1 MPQYTR
7 YTVAPRKPAA
17 PTWLRVLKWTVLV
30 IVVAAAASVGMGVG
44 YLQNALTQPT
54 TNRHTRQI
62 ISSIKPQL
70 TQTHG
75 THAPV
80 NILVL
85 GSDRRAKLA
94 GDKGRSDTIMLVRID
109 PRTRSISMLS
119 IPRDLRVE
127 IPGWGL
133 DRINAAYSDGGPAL
147 SVKTFKALTGLPV
160 NHFMDVNFDG
170 FKDVVNYLGGVY
182 LDVDRQYYNNTAITG
197 YSSIDIKAGYQRLD
211 GADALS
217 FVRYRHDQLGDW
229 GRMQRQQM
237 FLREI
242 KRQALRW
249 QNVFKLPQLIKL
261 LTKTTITDVTS
272 LRQFLTLAQLA
283 MSVDTTHIYQVHL
296 EGHPIVVNGAD
307 ELEASS
313 AEVAAVV
320 DQFMHPERP
329 PVQQPSVETQAK
341 ASFTVTVSNG
351 GAAAGSAAACA
362 HLLAGQG
369 YTTVVAGN
377 VVQGDTQANTVYAT
391 EDYVGNARA
400 LAAMLA
406 PSHVVTVPRAS
417 GVQTGVAV
425 VLGSSYTGSLV
436 LPQTTT
442 TTTQTGPAVQKH
454 VSLDASEWKQLAS
467 QTHLKVYMPTSW
479 VAGYSYEWSMARTY
493 AIPTSNGNKGSL
505 VVVGTTTSGGYWHIE
520 ETRWLDPPAIA
531 SPDAVKTVKGV
542 RYLQFYNG
550 TQLHMVAWVRRNT
563 LCWLTNTLD
572 DTPTDEISN
581 ATMMALAT
589 SFTRVK

>member
-1 MPQYTR
+1 VQYTR
-7 YTVAPRKPAA
+7 YTVAPRKPVA
-17 PTWLRVLKWTVLV
+17 PAWVRVLKWTVLV
-30 IVVAAAASVGMGVG
+30 IVVATAATVGMGIG
-44 YLQNALTQPT
+44 YLQNAISTPSHDKAAS
-54 TNRHTRQI
+54 RI
-62 ISSIKPQL
+62 ISSTKPTL
-70 TQTHG
+70 TKTHG

-85 GSDRRAKLA
+85 GSDRRTNIA

-109 PRTRSISMLS
+109 PGTKSISMLS

-127 IPGWGL
+127 IPGYGT
-133 DRINAAYSDGGPAL
+133 DRINAAYSYGGPAL

-160 NHFMDVNFDG
+160 NHFMDINFDG

-197 YSSIDIKAGYQRLD
+197 FSSIDIKAGYQRLD
-211 GADALS
+211 GADALA

-261 LTKTTITDVTS
+261 LSKATITDVTS
-272 LRQFLTLAQLA
+272 LRQLITLAQLA

-307 ELEASS
+307 ELEASP

-329 PVQQPSVETQAK
+329 PVQQSSAETQVK
-341 ASFTVTVSNG
+341 TSFTVTVSNG

-369 YTTVVAGN
+369 YRALVAGD
-377 VVQGDTQANTVYAT
+377 VVQGDTQATTVYAT
-391 EDYVGNARA
+391 EGYIGNARI
-400 LAAMLA
+400 LADMLP
-406 PSHVVTVPRAS
+406 PSHVVTVPRAA
-417 GVQTGVAV
+417 GVQNGVAV

-442 TTTQTGPAVQKH
+442 TTTQTGPAIEKH
-454 VSLDASEWKQLAS
+454 VSTDASEWRQLSS

-479 VAGYSYEWSMARTY
+479 PAGYSYEWSMARTY
-493 AIPTSNGNKGSL
+493 SIPASHGNTGAL

-520 ETRWLDPPAIA
+520 EMRWLDPPAIA

-542 RYLQFYNG
+542 KYLQFYND
-550 TQLHMVAWVRRNT
+550 TQLHMVAWVRSNT

-572 DTPTDEISN
+572 DTPNDEISN
-581 ATMMALAT
+581 AAMMALAT